1 MKNYRML
8 TLTLGAVCAL
18 SAVAGGGFTL
28 SGTLP
33 GVNDSVKVVLVN
45 AERDKAQKI
54 AEVVTTDGTFT
65 LADSVKMPTL
75 CKLNIQTRGKNG
87 EFRTRTSPR
96 LMVENTDMKV
106 SFLASL
112 DSMSNSYVSETLI
125 GVEGSKAQSQFKEY
139 LDACLSAERKADNA
153 SYMSAK
159 KYFES
164 NADKD
169 TMMKYN
175 VLKKE
180 AAAELLAAQKRFI
193 SEHPD
198 YHISSVLTFQ
208 ELMRTYIYTEPEL
221 VTMVETVK
229 VCPDTARVGLNE
241 RALAWSRKYSLG
253 MAYPDFE
260 VNDTNNDT
268 HSFSEYVTPGKYT
281 FIDFWASWCGPCRAA
296 IPHVRKLYNQYAG
309 KMNIYSISCDNDDA
323 AWRKAMDKEQMEWT
337 QLHLNE
343 NQMGVVPQLYLLSA
357 IPRLLL
363 FDPEGRIVCST
374 NSPDEV
380 DEYLAKNIS
389 L

>member
-8 TLTLGAVCAL
+8 TLTLGAVCVL

-75 CKLNIQTRGKNG
+75 CKLNIQTRSKNG

-112 DSMSNSYVSETLI
+112 DSMGNSYVPETMI

-164 NADKD
+164 NDNRD
-169 TMMKYN
+169 TVMKYTA
-175 VLKKE
+175 LKKE

-229 VCPDTARVGLNE
+229 VCPDTARVGLND

>member
-75 CKLNIQTRGKNG
+75 CKLNIQTRSKNG

-229 VCPDTARVGLNE
+229 VCPDTARVGLND

-309 KMNIYSISCDNDDA
+309 KMNIYSISCDNDEA

>member
-8 TLTLGAVCAL
+8 TLTLGAVCVL

-229 VCPDTARVGLNE
+229 VCPDTARVGLND

-309 KMNIYSISCDNDDA
+309 KMNIYSISCDNDEA

>member
-169 TMMKYN
+169 TMMKYTA
-175 VLKKE
+175 LKKE

-229 VCPDTARVGLNE
+229 VCPDTARVGLND

-309 KMNIYSISCDNDDA
+309 KMNIYSISCDNDEA

>member
-75 CKLNIQTRGKNG
+75 CKLNIQTRSKNG

-112 DSMSNSYVSETLI
+112 DSMGNSYVPETMI

-164 NADKD
+164 NDNRD
-169 TMMKYN
+169 TVMKYTA
-175 VLKKE
+175 LKKE

-229 VCPDTARVGLNE
+229 VCPDTARVGLND

-260 VNDTNNDT
+260 VNDTNNDA

-309 KMNIYSISCDNDDA
+309 KMNIYSISCDNDEA

>member
-18 SAVAGGGFTL
+18 SAVAEGGFTL

-75 CKLNIQTRGKNG
+75 CKLNIQTRSKNG

-253 MAYPDFE
+253 MVYPDFE

>member
-169 TMMKYN
+169 TMMKYTA
-175 VLKKE
+175 LKKE
-180 AAAELLAAQKRFI
+180 AAAVLLAAQKRFI

>member
-8 TLTLGAVCAL
+8 TLTLGAVCVL

-164 NADKD
+164 NDNRD
-169 TMMKYN
+169 TVMKYTA
-175 VLKKE
+175 LKKE

-229 VCPDTARVGLNE
+229 VCPDTARVGLND

-309 KMNIYSISCDNDDA
+309 KMNIYSISCDNDEA

>member
-8 TLTLGAVCAL
+8 TLTLGAVCVL

-112 DSMSNSYVSETLI
+112 DSMGNSYVPETMI

-164 NADKD
+164 NANKD

-229 VCPDTARVGLNE
+229 VCPDTARVGLND

-309 KMNIYSISCDNDDA
+309 KMNIYSISCDNDEA

>member
-229 VCPDTARVGLNE
+229 VCPDTARVGLND

-309 KMNIYSISCDNDDA
+309 KMNIYSISCDNDEA

>member
-8 TLTLGAVCAL
+8 TLTLGAVCVL

-253 MAYPDFE
+253 MVYPDFE

-309 KMNIYSISCDNDDA
+309 KMNIYSISCDNDEA

>member
-112 DSMSNSYVSETLI
+112 DSMGNSYVPETMI

-229 VCPDTARVGLNE
+229 VCPDTARVGLND

-260 VNDTNNDT
+260 VNDTNNDP

-309 KMNIYSISCDNDDA
+309 KMNIYSISCDNDEA